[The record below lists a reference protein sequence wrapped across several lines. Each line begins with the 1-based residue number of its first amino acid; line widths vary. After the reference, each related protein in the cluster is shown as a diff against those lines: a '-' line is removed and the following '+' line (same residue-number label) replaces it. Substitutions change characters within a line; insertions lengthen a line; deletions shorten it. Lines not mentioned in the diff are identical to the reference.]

1 MITPSEIRKYFREV
15 RREGEKV
22 TWPDRKET
30 VVTTAMVFIVVA
42 LISMF
47 LFISDQIIAE
57 IIQFILS
64 FAS

>member
-1 MITPSEIRKYFREV
+1 
-15 RREGEKV
+15 V